1 LDLHAAMNRFS
12 LQIPRNRN
20 IAWQAIAVGLVA
32 ALAGW
37 FVYNALGN
45 FGARR
50 LGFGIDFLSRPAN
63 IPIGETLIA
72 YAPGHANYQAILVGL
87 LNTVLVAIIGIVLAT
102 ILGAVIGVA
111 RTSGNYVAAR
121 LALAYVEFVRNVP
134 LLAHLFIIYLFLQGL
149 PPLRSALSL
158 GDVAFLSNRGLVVP
172 TIHAGQVSV
181 ALLAVAMACLT
192 GAIAAR
198 RLTCRPQ
205 PDKIWLAGA
214 LHAGARLGF
223 LAALA
228 LTVLGLAFAQIT
240 LPVLAGRNFV
250 GGHTI
255 SPELTALVLGLTIY
269 YAAFIAEIVRS
280 GLLSVPKGQW
290 EAAAALGIKP
300 LQTLRL
306 VVLPQALRLVIPPA
320 TSQYLDL
327 AKMTSLAIAIGY
339 PDLVAVSN
347 SVITDTGRAIE
358 CVAIIMAAFLLINLS
373 ISSFMNW
380 LNLRVTLVGRT
391 K

>member
-1 LDLHAAMNRFS
+1 MNRFS

-20 IAWQAIAVGLVA
+20 IAWQALAVGLVA
-32 ALAGW
+32 TLAGW

-45 FGARR
+45 FGARG

-63 IPIGETLIA
+63 IPIGETLVA
-72 YAPGHANYQAILVGL
+72 YAPGDANYQAILVGL

-102 ILGAVIGVA
+102 ILGAFIGIA
-111 RTSGNYVAAR
+111 RTSGNYVASR

-149 PPLRSALSL
+149 PPLRSALPL
-158 GDVAFLSNRGLVVP
+158 GDVAFISNRGLVVP

-198 RLTCRPQ
+198 RLTRRPQ
-205 PDKIWLAGA
+205 PIWLAGA
-214 LHAGARLGF
+214 LHAAARLGF
-223 LAALA
+223 LATLA

-240 LPVLAGRNFV
+240 RPVLAGRNFV

-255 SPELTALVLGLTIY
+255 SPELIALVLGLTIY

-306 VVLPQALRLVIPPA
+306 VVLPQALRLAIPPA

-373 ISSFMNW
+373 ISSFMNR
-380 LNLRVTLVGRT
+380 LNLRVTLVGQT

>member
-1 LDLHAAMNRFS
+1 MNRFS

-20 IAWQAIAVGLVA
+20 IAWQVLAVGAVA
-32 ALAGW
+32 ALAAW
-37 FVYNALGN
+37 FITNALEN

-50 LGFGIDFLSRPAN
+50 LGFGLDFLSRPAN
-63 IPIGETLIA
+63 IPIGETLVA
-72 YAPGHANYQAILVGL
+72 YAPGDANYQAILVGL
-87 LNTVLVAIIGIVLAT
+87 QNTILAAVIGIVLAT
-102 ILGAVIGVA
+102 ILGAILGIA
-111 RTSGNYVAAR
+111 RTSNNYVASR
-121 LALAYVEFVRNVP
+121 IALAYVEFVRNVP

-158 GDVAFLSNRGLVVP
+158 GGVAFLSNRGLVVP
-172 TIHAGQVSV
+172 TIHIGLVSIS
-181 ALLAVAMACLT
+181 LLAVAMMCLI

-198 RLTCRPQ
+198 RLRRHEPR
-205 PDKIWLAGA
+205 LANTSD
-214 LHAGARLGF
+214 AGARLCL

-228 LTVLGLAFAQIT
+228 LTVLGLAFAKIT
-240 LPVLAGRNFV
+240 LPVLTGRNFS

-280 GLLSVPKGQW
+280 GILSVPRGQW
-290 EAAAALGIKP
+290 EAAAALGLGP
-300 LQTLRL
+300 LKTLRL
-306 VVLPQALRLVIPPA
+306 VVLPQALRLMIPPA

-347 SVITDTGRAIE
+347 SIITDTGRAIE
-358 CVAIIMAAFLLINLS
+358 SVAIIMAAFLLINLS
-373 ISSFMNW
+373 ISSLMNW
-380 LNLRVTLVGRT
+380 LNLRVALAGRM

>member
-1 LDLHAAMNRFS
+1 MKRFS

-20 IAWQAIAVGLVA
+20 IAWQVLAVGAVA

-37 FVYNALGN
+37 FISNAFGN
-45 FGARR
+45 FAVHR

-72 YAPGHANYQAILVGL
+72 YAPGDANYRAIAVGL
-87 LNTVLVAIIGIVLAT
+87 LNSVLVAVIGIVLAT
-102 ILGAVIGVA
+102 ILGALLGIA
-111 RTSGNYVAAR
+111 RISGNPVASR

-134 LLAHLFIIYLFLQGL
+134 LLAHLFIIYLFLQRL
-149 PPLRSALSL
+149 PPLRAALSL
-158 GDVAFLSNRGLVVP
+158 GDLAFLSNRGLVVP
-172 TIHAGQVSV
+172 TIHAGDTTV
-181 ALLAVAMACLT
+181 ALLAVAIALLV
-192 GAIAAR
+192 GGIAAR
-198 RLTCRPQ
+198 RLTKRLQ
-205 PDKIWLAGA
+205 PDQTWLAGA
-214 LHAGARLGF
+214 LNAGARLCF
-223 LAALA
+223 LATLA
-228 LTVLGLAFAQIT
+228 LFVLGLASANIT

-255 SPELTALVLGLTIY
+255 SPELTALVLGLTVY

-280 GLLSVPKGQW
+280 GLLSVPSGQW
-290 EAAAALGIKP
+290 EAAAALGIRP
-300 LQTLRL
+300 LRTLRL
-306 VVLPQALRLVIPPA
+306 VVLPQALRMIIPPV

-339 PDLVAVSN
+339 PDLVAVAN

-373 ISSFMNW
+373 ISSLMNW
-380 LNLRVTLVGRT
+380 LNLRVTLVGVT

>member
-1 LDLHAAMNRFS
+1 MGRLKWLS

-20 IAWQAIAVGLVA
+20 IAWQILAVGAVA

-37 FVYNALGN
+37 FITNALGN

-63 IPIGETLIA
+63 IPIGETLIT
-72 YAPGHANYQAILVGL
+72 YAPGDANYQAIVVGL
-87 LNTVLVAIIGIVLAT
+87 LNTMLVAVIGIVLAT
-102 ILGAVIGVA
+102 ILGALLGVA
-111 RTSGNYVAAR
+111 RISGNYVASR

-172 TIHAGQVSV
+172 TIHAGYATV
-181 ALLAVAMACLT
+181 ALLAAAMGCLIGGIT
-192 GAIAAR
+192 AR
-198 RLTCRPQ
+198 RLTNHLQ
-205 PDKIWLAGA
+205 PDSTWLASG
-214 LHAGARLGF
+214 LNAGARLCF

-228 LTVLGLAFAQIT
+228 LVVLGGALAKIT

-250 GGHTI
+250 AGHTI
-255 SPELTALVLGLTIY
+255 SPELTALVLGLTVY
-269 YAAFIAEIVRS
+269 YAAFIAEIVRG
-280 GLLSVPKGQW
+280 GLLSVPSGQW
-290 EAAAALGIKP
+290 EAAAALGIRP

-306 VVLPQALRLVIPPA
+306 VVLPQALRLIIPPV

-327 AKMTSLAIAIGY
+327 AKMTSLGIAIGY

-373 ISSFMNW
+373 IASFMNW
-380 LNLRVTLVGRT
+380 LNLRVMLVDQT

>member
-1 LDLHAAMNRFS
+1 MKRFS
-12 LQIPRNRN
+12 HQIPRNRN
-20 IAWQAIAVGLVA
+20 IAWQVLAVGAVA
-32 ALAGW
+32 ALAAW
-37 FVYNALGN
+37 FISNAQGN

-63 IPIGETLIA
+63 IPIGESLIG
-72 YAPGHANYQAILVGL
+72 YTPGDANYQAIVVGL
-87 LNTVLVAIIGIVLAT
+87 LNTVLVAVIGIVLAT
-102 ILGAVIGVA
+102 IIGTLLGIA
-111 RTSGNYVAAR
+111 RISGNHVASR
-121 LALAYVEFVRNVP
+121 LALVYVEFVRNVP

-158 GDVAFLSNRGLVVP
+158 GDVAFLSNRGLVIP
-172 TIHAGQVSV
+172 TIHAGYVAV
-181 ALLAVAMACLT
+181 ALLAAAIALLV
-192 GAIAAR
+192 GGIAAR
-198 RLTCRPQ
+198 RLKNRLQ
-205 PDKIWLAGA
+205 PDRTGLPSA
-214 LHAGARLGF
+214 LNAGARLCF

-228 LTVLGLAFAQIT
+228 LVVLGLALARIT

-255 SPELTALVLGLTIY
+255 SPELAALVLGLTVY
-269 YAAFIAEIVRS
+269 YAAFIAEIVRG
-280 GLLSVPKGQW
+280 GLLSVPGGQW
-290 EAAAALGIKP
+290 EAAAALGIRR

-306 VVLPQALRLVIPPA
+306 VVLPQALRLIIPPL

-327 AKMTSLAIAIGY
+327 AKMTSLGIAIGY

-347 SVITDTGRAIE
+347 GVITDTGRAVE

-380 LNLRVTLVGRT
+380 LNLRATVMGRT

>member
-1 LDLHAAMNRFS
+1 MNRFS

-20 IAWQAIAVGLVA
+20 IAWQVLAVGAVA

-37 FVYNALGN
+37 LITNAMGN

-50 LGFGIDFLSRPAN
+50 LGFGLDFLSRPAN

-72 YAPGHANYQAILVGL
+72 YAPGDANYQAIVVGL
-87 LNTVLVAIIGIVLAT
+87 LNSVLVAIIGIVLAT
-102 ILGAVIGVA
+102 ILGVILGIA
-111 RTSGNYVAAR
+111 RTSGNYVASRIAF
-121 LALAYVEFVRNVP
+121 AYVEFVRNVP
-134 LLAHLFIIYLFLQGL
+134 LLAHLFIIYLFLQRL

-172 TIHAGQVSV
+172 TIHAGEVSV
-181 ALLAVAMACLT
+181 SLLAVAIAC
-192 GAIAAR
+192 
-198 RLTCRPQ
+198 
-205 PDKIWLAGA
+205 LAGA
-214 LHAGARLGF
+214 IVARHLTSRLRPGKTPRANALDAFARLC
-223 LAALA
+223 LAATLTLA
-228 LTVLGLAFAQIT
+228 VLGLAFAEIT

-280 GLLSVPKGQW
+280 GLLSVPRGQW
-290 EAAAALGIKP
+290 EAAAALGIGR

-306 VVLPQALRLVIPPA
+306 VVLPQALRLMIPPA

-373 ISSFMNW
+373 ISSLMNW
-380 LNLRVTLVGRT
+380 LNQRVALAGRA